1 MRKYVA
7 LVLIFFS
14 TFSII
19 TTAWA
24 GFQKTKIAILGFE
37 VLGKGHADTNV
48 GNFVAN
54 RLLSNLEKD
63 WRFEIVEPGLIEE
76 VIKEQQLVLDKKEHL
91 LIITDSAKLL
101 GAKVLISGFVIK
113 YEDMIEVKVRVINVD
128 NASIIAAEGAKAS
141 ADAPL
146 EKMTDQ
152 LVEKV
157 KNIFPFEGIVVFR
170 TGDSITIDLGRCDG
184 IKSGM
189 HFAVFKEYKVI
200 RCPETRRVIDCARIQ
215 TGVFKIKDVKEKIST
230 ASISVEKISNA
241 ITIGQSIE
249 SAEKL
254 LVPEDCRIQ
263 P

>member
-1 MRKYVA
+1 MKICVS
-7 LVLIFFS
+7 LLLIFIS
-14 TFSII
+14 TLLISPA
-19 TTAWA
+19 AWA
-24 GFQKTKIAILGFE
+24 GFQKTKIAVLDFKT
-37 VLGKGHADTNV
+37 LGKGNADKEVGYAFTNQLIS
-48 GNFVAN
+48 A
-54 RLLSNLEKD
+54 LEKD
-63 WRFEIVEPGLIEE
+63 WRFEIVEPGLIEK
-76 VIKEQQLVLDKKEHL
+76 VIEEQQLVLDKKEHL

-113 YEDMIEVKVRVINVD
+113 YEDMIEVEVRVINVD
-128 NASIIAAEGAKAS
+128 NASIIAAEGAKTS
-141 ADAPL
+141 AGAPL

-189 HFAVFKEYKVI
+189 HFSVFKEYKVI
-200 RCPETRRVIDCARIQ
+200 RCPETKRVIDCARIQ
-215 TGVFKIKDVKEKIST
+215 TGVFQIQDVKEKIST

-254 LVPEDCRIQ
+254 LVPEECK
-263 P
+263 

>member
-1 MRKYVA
+1 MKRKF
-7 LVLIFFS
+7 VLILIFVLTLLIS
-14 TFSII
+14 T
-19 TTAWA
+19 TVCA
-24 GFQKTKIAILGFE
+24 GFQKTKIAVLDFK
-37 VLGKGHADTNV
+37 VLGKGHADTEV
-48 GNFVAN
+48 GPVFAN
-54 RLLSNLEKD
+54 KLISALEKD
-63 WRFEIVEPGLIEE
+63 WRFEIVEPGLIEK

-113 YEDMIEVKVRVINVD
+113 YEDMIEVEVRVINVD
-128 NASIIAAEGAKAS
+128 NASIIAAEGAKTS
-141 ADAPL
+141 ADEPL

-215 TGVFKIKDVKEKIST
+215 TGVFQIKDVKEKIST

-254 LVPEDCRIQ
+254 WVPEECK
-263 P
+263 

>member
-7 LVLIFFS
+7 LVLIFVS
-14 TFSII
+14 TFLI
-19 TTAWA
+19 TTTVWA
-24 GFQKTKIAILGFE
+24 GFQKTKIAVLDFE
-37 VLGKGHADTNV
+37 VLGKGHADTDV

-63 WRFEIVEPGLIEE
+63 WRFEIVEPGLIEK

-113 YEDMIEVKVRVINVD
+113 YEDMIEVGVRVINVD
-128 NASIIAAEGAKAS
+128 NASIIAAESAKTS
-141 ADAPL
+141 ADDPL
-146 EKMTDQ
+146 EKTTDQ

-170 TGDSITIDLGRCDG
+170 TGDNITIDLGRCDG

-189 HFAVFKEYKVI
+189 YFAVFKEYKVV
-200 RCPETRRVIDCARIQ
+200 RCPETRRIIDCARIQ
-215 TGVFKIKDVKEKIST
+215 TGVFKIQEVKDKIST
-230 ASISVEKISNA
+230 ASISVEKYSDA
-241 ITIGQSIE
+241 IAIGQTIE
-249 SAEKL
+249 STEKL
-254 LVPEDCRIQ
+254 LVSEGCK
-263 P
+263 